1 MAEHNW
7 TGLTTAAEAIA
18 GASLNSLADEA
29 GLLGSDLGANDDFYV
44 RLEVLIASVDLSA
57 QDNPAI
63 YIYYIKSDDNGTT
76 FEDGS
81 ASIEPARRPDVIIPL
96 REVSAAQ
103 RVMIDALFPPENFKV
118 LYWNK
123 TGAALA
129 ASGNTIF
136 YSPFTTETN

>member
-7 TGLTTAAEAIA
+7 TGLTTAAEAITGSA
-18 GASLNSLADEA
+18 LNTLADDT
-29 GLLGSDLGANDDFYV
+29 GVLGSDIGPQDDFYV
-44 RLEVLIASVDLSA
+44 RFEVLLASVDLSA

-63 YIYYIKSDDNGTT
+63 YLYYIKSDDDGTT
-76 FEDGS
+76 FEDG
-81 ASIEPARRPDVIIPL
+81 AAAVEPARRPDVIVPL
-96 REVSAAQ
+96 REVNAAQ

-118 LYWNK
+118 LYFNK